1 MFGKGI
7 IVMRSF
13 RFRPIPF
20 VATLLLVVLGVA
32 LGNWQGRRAAE
43 KLAIDHEL
51 NAMSAMAPVTLGPS
65 FVDPASLA
73 YRRVR
78 MTGQFAA
85 GWPLALNNRP
95 LDGRAGV
102 VLVMPFKLEGSPL
115 HVLVARGWLPRNEA
129 DVNLLPP
136 FATPSGT
143 VTIEGV
149 VKPTLGH
156 LMQLGEAAPLKPRAI
171 VQNIDAGT
179 FAAASGLQVAP
190 YFVEQTGDTGDGMAR
205 NWPAPALGVEKHQG
219 YQFQWYALA
228 VMAALFFI
236 VTGFRRG
243 PDSNK

>member
-1 MFGKGI
+1 
-7 IVMRSF
+7 MRSF

-20 VATLLLVVLGVA
+20 AATLALVVLGVA

-43 KLAIDHEL
+43 KLAVEHKL
-51 NAMSAMAPVTLGPS
+51 ATMSAMAPLELAPS
-65 FVDPASLA
+65 ADGASLA
-73 YRRVR
+73 YRRVKL
-78 MTGQFAA
+78 TGQFVA
-85 GWPLALNNRP
+85 GWPVGLNNRP

-102 VLVMPFKLEGSPL
+102 VLVMPFRLEGSPL
-115 HVLVARGWLPRNEA
+115 HVLVARGWLPRNQA
-129 DVNLLPP
+129 DVNQLPP
-136 FATPSGT
+136 FATPPST
-143 VTIEGV
+143 LTIEGV

-156 LMQLGEAAPLKPRAI
+156 LMQLGEPAQLKPGAI
-171 VQNIDAGT
+171 VQNIDAGA

-190 YFVEQTGDTGDGMAR
+190 YFVEQTGDTGDGLAR

-243 PDSNK
+243 TDPDQ